1 MTKEQREDFLPVVK
15 LFTSILEKGN
25 ADSDDAKK
33 LLGQIRELNK
43 LIPENMRANI
53 EQITGLATSNFGG
66 FISKKTPPTPVTRTE
81 SLSGKYHNLFDLV
94 FVEFRSLFQQKCHS
108 AHFILHEL

>member
-25 ADSDDAKK
+25 SDSEDTEK

-66 FISKKTPPTPVTRTE
+66 LISQPTPPTPVVRTE
-81 SLSGKYHNLFDLV
+81 SVSGKYHNFFDL
-94 FVEFRSLFQQKCHS
+94 FL
-108 AHFILHEL
+108 